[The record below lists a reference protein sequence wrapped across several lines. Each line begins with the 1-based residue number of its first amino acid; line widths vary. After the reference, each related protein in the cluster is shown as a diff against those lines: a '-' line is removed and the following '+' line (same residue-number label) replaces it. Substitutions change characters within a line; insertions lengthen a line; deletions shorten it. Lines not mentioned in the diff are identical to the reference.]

1 MLKDNARNNLTQT
14 DLAQTN
20 LVNAAQTPLQSPSF
34 ANQTFGTLRS
44 ASFGDR
50 ADRVGGKA
58 PDDGKLK
65 IKLIKQLS
73 SLQNPVYITSAKDG
87 SNRLFVVE
95 QAGQIQII
103 QQGKPLKKPFLD
115 ISDRIAAGGEQ
126 GLLSVAFP
134 PDFAR
139 KQHFY
144 VYYTNKAGNLTIA
157 RYRLTANANVA
168 DPRSEQVILT
178 IGHPGNTNHNG
189 GQLAF
194 GGDGFLY
201 AGTGD
206 GGGGGDPAN
215 NAQNPKSLLGKLLRL
230 DVESTKVKTYAIPK
244 TNPFVKAKDRS
255 NQVRDEIWA
264 LGLRNPWRFSFDR
277 KTNDLYIGDVGQG
290 TYEEVDFQRA
300 TSTGG
305 QNYGWN
311 IREGKHPF
319 SNPTANPAGLVSPV
333 TEYDHSQGSSI
344 TGGFVYRGIAN
355 PKLQGL
361 YVYGDFVSGNLWGL
375 RQTTKGWQN
384 QRLLNT
390 SLNIST
396 FGEDEQGNL
405 YVADYSQGDIY
416 KITQNS

>member
-1 MLKDNARNNLTQT
+1 MLKDNLKHDLTKS
-14 DLAQTN
+14 N
-20 LVNAAQTPLQSPSF
+20 LVNVAQAPLRSPSF
-34 ANQTFGTLRS
+34 AHRTLGTPRS
-44 ASFGDR
+44 TSFGDR
-50 ADRVGGKA
+50 VGGSA
-58 PDDGKLK
+58 PSNRLK
-65 IKLIKQLS
+65 IKLTKQIS
-73 SLQNPVYITSAKDG
+73 GLQEPVHITSAKDG

-95 QAGQIQII
+95 QAGQIQIV
-103 QQGKPLKKPFLD
+103 QAGKTLKKPFLD

-134 PDFAR
+134 PDYAR
-139 KQHFY
+139 KKHFY

-178 IGHPGNTNHNG
+178 VNHPSNSNHNG

-201 AGTGD
+201 VGTGD

-215 NAQNPKSLLGKLLRL
+215 NAQNPNSLLGKLLRL
-230 DVESTKVKTYAIPK
+230 DVESPKVKTYAIPK
-244 TNPFVKAKDRS
+244 TNPFTNSKDRS
-255 NQVRDEIWA
+255 NSVRDEIWA

-290 TYEEVDFQRA
+290 AYEEVDFQRS
-300 TSTGG
+300 TSAGG
-305 QNYGWN
+305 QNYGWK

-319 SNPTANPAGLVSPV
+319 DTSIAAPAGLVSPV
-333 TEYDHSQGSSI
+333 AEYDHSQGSSI

-355 PKLQGL
+355 PRLQGL
-361 YVYGDFVSGNLWGL
+361 YIYGDFVSGNLWGL
-375 RQTTKGWQN
+375 RKTTKGWQN
-384 QRLLNT
+384 KRLLNT

-416 KITQNS
+416 QITQKS